1 MSRRY
6 DSRTTIFS
14 PEGRLYQVEY
24 AQEAISMAGTA
35 IGILSTEG
43 VVLAC
48 EKKVT
53 SKLLDNDGS
62 AEKLYVINDNMI
74 CAVAGMTADASILV
88 NNARINAQQYLKTYN
103 EQIPCEILIKRV
115 CDIKQGYT
123 QHGGLRPFGV
133 SFLYAGYDDRY
144 QFQLFTSN
152 PSGNYS
158 GWKATSIGANN
169 SAAQT
174 LLKKDYKDELT
185 LKEACELAIKVLSKT
200 MDASNLNN
208 EKLEFATLSLSKQQP
223 DKVIHK
229 IWSANDIDAL
239 IKESGVLNDKPS
251 EDD

>member
-24 AQEAISMAGTA
+24 AQEAISNAGTA
-35 IGILSTEG
+35 IGILSSEG

-53 SKLLDNDGS
+53 SKLLDDDGS
-62 AEKLYVINDNMI
+62 AEKLYILNDQMI

-88 NNARINAQQYLKTYN
+88 NSARVRAQQYLKTYN
-103 EQIPCEILIKRV
+103 EEIPCEMLINSV

-174 LLKKDYKDELT
+174 LLKKDYKDEMS
-185 LKEACELAIKVLSKT
+185 LKDACELAIKVLSKT
-200 MDASNLNN
+200 MDASNINS
-208 EKLEFATLSLSKQQP
+208 EKLEFATLSL
-223 DKVIHK
+223 DKNGKVLHK
-229 IWSANDIDAL
+229 IWNDKDIDVL
-239 IKESGVLNDKPS
+239 IKASGVLNEKNT
-251 EDD
+251 DDE